1 MRRVA
6 LVVAALVA
14 LFIAGLNVPRSQ
26 ETSKPETR
34 VTTTYEIHLVSSGFA
49 DNQRTELSK

>member
-1 MRRVA
+1 MKRVA

-14 LFIAGLNVPRSQ
+14 VLVAGLNLPRSN

-49 DNQRTELSK
+49 DSQRTALNK